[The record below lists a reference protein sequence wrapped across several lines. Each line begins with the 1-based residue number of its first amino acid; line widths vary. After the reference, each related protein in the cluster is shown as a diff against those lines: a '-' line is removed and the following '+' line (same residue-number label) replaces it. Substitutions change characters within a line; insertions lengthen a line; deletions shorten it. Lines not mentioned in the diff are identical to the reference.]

1 MDYYALLNFAT
12 EVGYQLQI
20 SGAEIYRVEES
31 VQRLLAAYGAPTG
44 EVFAIPNCLN
54 VSVAGPENGKP
65 LTRIRRVGAHGT
77 DVHRLEALNQ
87 LCRDL
92 CAVPAPLEEA
102 EARLRA
108 ICADKTEYSFPVRLG
123 AYALGASSF
132 ALFFKGDLRDA
143 FCGVICGLIVGLSI
157 PYLETHKINT
167 FFKVFIGGFLSALA
181 AVLLVAC
188 GVGSNADSII
198 IGSLMALVPGI
209 ALTNAVRDVIAGDMV
224 SGLTKTA
231 EALLI
236 AIFIALGTG
245 LAISLTRLLGVMV

>member
-12 EVGYQLQI
+12 EVGYQLQM

-54 VSVAGPENGKP
+54 VSIAGPENGKP
-65 LTRIRRVGAHGT
+65 LTRIRRVGTHGT
-77 DVHRLEALNQ
+77 DIYRLEALND
-87 LCRDL
+87 LCRRL
-92 CAVPAPLEEA
+92 CAHPVDLA
-102 EARLRA
+102 EAQARLDS
-108 ICADKTEYSFPVRLG
+108 ICTEKKEYSFPVRMAAYILG
-123 AYALGASSF
+123 TSSF
-132 ALFFKGDLRDA
+132 TLFFKGSLRDA
-143 FCGVICGLIVGLSI
+143 FCGVICGLIIGLSLT
-157 PYLETHKINT
+157 YMEKHKTNP

-188 GVGSNADSII
+188 GVGVNADSII

-231 EALLI
+231 EAILI

-245 LAISLTRLLGVMV
+245 VAIGLTRIMGVMV

>member
-12 EVGYQLQI
+12 EVGYQLQM

-54 VSVAGPENGKP
+54 VSIAGPENGKP
-65 LTRIRRVGAHGT
+65 LTRIRRVGGHGT
-77 DVHRLEALNQ
+77 DIHRLEALNG
-87 LCRDL
+87 LCRKL
-92 CAVPAPLEEA
+92 CADPVDLSQAQAL
-102 EARLRA
+102 LDA
-108 ICADKTEYSFPVRLG
+108 ICADKKEYSFPVRMG

-132 ALFFKGDLRDA
+132 TLFFKGNLRDA
-143 FCGVICGLIVGLSI
+143 FCGMICGLIIGLSLT
-157 PYLETHKINT
+157 YMEHHKTNP

-181 AVLLVAC
+181 AVLLAAC
-188 GVGSNADSII
+188 GVGSSADSII

-231 EALLI
+231 ESILI

-245 LAISLTRLLGVMV
+245 VAIWLTRTMGVVL